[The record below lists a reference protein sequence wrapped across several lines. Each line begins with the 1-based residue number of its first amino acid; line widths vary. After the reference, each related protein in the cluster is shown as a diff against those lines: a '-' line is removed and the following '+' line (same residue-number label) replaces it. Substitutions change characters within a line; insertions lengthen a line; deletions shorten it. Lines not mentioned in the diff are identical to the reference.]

1 MSPMKCFKIFGMKEN
16 KYVQTGA
23 EEQTRSSLFAA
34 LPKQT
39 PMNKCI

>member
-1 MSPMKCFKIFGMKEN
+1 MNPMQCFTIFGMKEN

-23 EEQTRSSLFAA
+23 EEQARSSLFAA

-39 PMNKCI
+39 PMSK